1 MNETKQY
8 LVAGILVE
16 AVKSEGGGF
25 YELTVV
31 KTGQNQRYLAD
42 VFEAVAKEVKPN
54 ACYVCGES
62 NCELKGNLLHKN
74 YG

>member
-31 KTGQNQRYLAD
+31 KTGQKQRYLAG
-42 VFEAVAKEVKPN
+42 VFEMIAKPVYTKTEIK
-54 ACYVCGES
+54 S
-62 NCELKGNLLHKN
+62 
-74 YG
+74 

>member
-1 MNETKQY
+1 VNPIKKY

-31 KTGQNQRYLAD
+31 ATGQKQRYLAE
-42 VFEAVAKEVKPN
+42 VFESVAKPVKVI
-54 ACYVCGES
+54 AQIQDETIVEES
-62 NCELKGNLLHKN
+62 
-74 YG
+74 

>member
-1 MNETKQY
+1 MQETKQY

-31 KTGQNQRYLAD
+31 ATGQKQRYLAG
-42 VFEAVAKEVKPN
+42 VFEMVAKEVYTKT
-54 ACYVCGES
+54 EIKS
-62 NCELKGNLLHKN
+62 
-74 YG
+74 

>member
-1 MNETKQY
+1 MSNSKHLF

-31 KTGQNQRYLAD
+31 ATGQKQRYLAD
-42 VFEAVAKEVKPN
+42 VFEMVAKPIKD
-54 ACYVCGES
+54 GED
-62 NCELKGNLLHKN
+62 K
-74 YG
+74 